1 MNVTRIGKIG
11 RLPKAIREE
20 LNRKLD
26 DGAAGPPLL
35 EWLNALPGVQLVLRD
50 QFDSQPI
57 SEQNLSAWRL
67 GGFLDWER
75 NQEARVLARALLEE
89 TDAMDDEGNDTLL
102 SDRFSALMAITL
114 ARLIREVMTFA
125 GNPDREKSIL
135 RIARELSRL
144 RRDDHAMRRLH
155 MKEDLHQYQMR
166 EVRDATVD
174 RDLQR
179 GLSFSGL
186 AQAMGAAARKPEEK
200 TGTGESASGN
210 REAETRNPTTKG
222 RSRRTGSARSRWKQG
237 DKHGDKPE
245 TETAAE
251 QAPEAPSQPTQPAR
265 QHPPVPTSDFPP
277 PTSPA
282 PPEADQGD
290 CPGAKRMPQPPE
302 AHTAERMGRGLN
314 SRPFK
319 VTASARS
326 ACPTAGGAL
335 RREDGDAASNQASLA
350 IAALSPED
358 RAWLRS
364 IGAEVPEPVAEG
376 APRQENE
383 PKPDPDYDPLA
394 ELTDPDFDPWSP
406 WRDNP

>member
-26 DGAAGPPLL
+26 DGAAGPSLL

-114 ARLIREVMTFA
+114 ARLIREVMTFET
-125 GNPDREKSIL
+125 NPDREKSIL

-179 GLSFSGL
+179 GLSFSAL
-186 AQAMGAAARKPEEK
+186 AQAMGAADRKPEEK

-210 REAETRNPTTKG
+210 GEAETRN
-222 RSRRTGSARSRWKQG
+222 A
-237 DKHGDKPE
+237 KPE
-245 TETAAE
+245 TETGDDRARKATNKPTRPKSKRSTAA
-251 QAPEAPSQPTQPAR
+251 
-265 QHPPVPTSDFPP
+265 TSDVPS

-282 PPEADQGD
+282 SLPEAAQGD

-302 AHTAERMGRGLN
+302 AHSAERMGM
-314 SRPFK
+314 RPQIK
-319 VTASARS
+319 PV
-326 ACPTAGGAL
+326 
-335 RREDGDAASNQASLA
+335 
-350 IAALSPED
+350 SP
-358 RAWLRS
+358 
-364 IGAEVPEPVAEG
+364 
-376 APRQENE
+376 
-383 PKPDPDYDPLA
+383 
-394 ELTDPDFDPWSP
+394 SP
-406 WRDNP
+406 P

>member
-89 TDAMDDEGNDTLL
+89 ADAMDDEGNDTLL
-102 SDRFSALMAITL
+102 SDRFPALMAITL
-114 ARLIREVMTFA
+114 ARLIREVMTFE

-179 GLSFSGL
+179 GLSFSAL
-186 AQAMGAAARKPEEK
+186 AQAMGAAAPKPEEK
-200 TGTGESASGN
+200 TGSERKPGGRNPKPDYRRKVEADWLCQVEVETG
-210 REAETRNPTTKG
+210 RQTWRQTRNRNRRRASAKG
-222 RSRRTGSARSRWKQG
+222 SDQTN
-237 DKHGDKPE
+237 PI
-245 TETAAE
+245 
-251 QAPEAPSQPTQPAR
+251 R
-265 QHPPVPTSDFPP
+265 QKALHRCTFRLPTSDF
-277 PTSPA
+277 
-282 PPEADQGD
+282 
-290 CPGAKRMPQPPE
+290 
-302 AHTAERMGRGLN
+302 
-314 SRPFK
+314 
-319 VTASARS
+319 
-326 ACPTAGGAL
+326 
-335 RREDGDAASNQASLA
+335 
-350 IAALSPED
+350 
-358 RAWLRS
+358 
-364 IGAEVPEPVAEG
+364 
-376 APRQENE
+376 
-383 PKPDPDYDPLA
+383 
-394 ELTDPDFDPWSP
+394 
-406 WRDNP
+406 